1 LIEEGVENQVAVVGA
16 IGAIKMAS
24 TFAATHGPM
33 IKGVGNV
40 LKNVIWGEQVARK
53 TVDPKKIDA
62 SFDNSK
68 TFVAE
73 IRKRFPKSYGIV
85 AKLRQ
90 DLKLH
95 HFDLANIIQDI
106 SLLADTTAND
116 AHKTIRTLGL
126 RNKLLKK
133 GSLRASP
140 EKDLKIWS
148 MAIKSQVQSL
158 EASVAKADLI
168 IKVLSKLQ
176 KDVAK
181 AQDNLETEIER
192 IKKSLEASVK
202 GLRAKFADLEQKMK
216 SVGCVNNSGEL
227 LRAIFTFGIACA
239 FDSPTKIKLQNVR
252 ASLRE
257 EEAILKAILKRM
269 GYFDDLVDSAKELTH
284 QAAGLLES
292 TKKFR
297 RVLADTA
304 SELKSDYTDA
314 DIAENMGDVDFAND
328 FADELH
334 NTLNTLLKEC
344 KRVSADCI
352 RRKHAMERALTG
364 LELDLGD
371 KKEEEIVELD
381 ATDNALSK
389 DFYGITNGCS
399 NYFEA
404 TSAAVDAVQNAEFRN
419 SIHALGKVKNTL
431 LLNARESYGAVK
443 NGLFDVLDA
452 ARDVQNDVE
461 SAQYRIETNA
471 KKMRKY
477 LDKRAMWKYQLK
489 YSLNTAKNCVMDRK
503 IVGDRVA
510 VLEKHFSTYTHELL
524 PAM

>member
-1 LIEEGVENQVAVVGA
+1 MLRESLTTPKAETKRGGRGIAIFALVGACCMALGLFGLHEATQTAVSDEAMHAHLTSLVDHHAFLKSQNEIIGDLIEEGVQNQVAVAGA

-106 SLLADTTAND
+106 SLLADTTARD
-116 AHKTIRTLGL
+116 AQKTIHTLGL
-126 RNKLLKK
+126 RNKLQKKSGKTLK
-133 GSLRASP
+133 SFP
-140 EKDLKIWS
+140 EKDLKVWS

-168 IKVLSKLQ
+168 ISVLSKLQ
-176 KDVAK
+176 KDVAR
-181 AQDNLETEIER
+181 AQDNLETEIDR

-202 GLRAKFADLEQKMK
+202 GLRVKFADLEQKMK

-252 ASLRE
+252 A
-257 EEAILKAILKRM
+257 
-269 GYFDDLVDSAKELTH
+269 
-284 QAAGLLES
+284 
-292 TKKFR
+292 
-297 RVLADTA
+297 
-304 SELKSDYTDA
+304 ELK
-314 DIAENMGDVDFAND
+314 
-328 FADELH
+328 
-334 NTLNTLLKEC
+334 
-344 KRVSADCI
+344 
-352 RRKHAMERALTG
+352 
-364 LELDLGD
+364 
-371 KKEEEIVELD
+371 
-381 ATDNALSK
+381 
-389 DFYGITNGCS
+389 
-399 NYFEA
+399 
-404 TSAAVDAVQNAEFRN
+404 
-419 SIHALGKVKNTL
+419 
-431 LLNARESYGAVK
+431 
-443 NGLFDVLDA
+443 
-452 ARDVQNDVE
+452 
-461 SAQYRIETNA
+461 
-471 KKMRKY
+471 
-477 LDKRAMWKYQLK
+477 
-489 YSLNTAKNCVMDRK
+489 
-503 IVGDRVA
+503 
-510 VLEKHFSTYTHELL
+510 
-524 PAM
+524 